1 VSTSKPLVR
10 KRRPWD
16 LGTWVWLGNRI
27 AGTAI
32 ILYLIAHIFVISI
45 AKSGAE
51 SFDGVMEAMH
61 NPIPLILEILLVI
74 AVTAHGLNGL
84 RHIIIDFG
92 ICCPK
97 HHIALSGVVAAICV
111 VVFIVTLVIYS
122 PVISGI

>member
-1 VSTSKPLVR
+1 MSPSKPLVR

-16 LGTWVWLGNRI
+16 FGTWVWLGNRI

-45 AKSGAE
+45 TKSGPE
-51 SFDGVMEAMH
+51 SFDGVMEMMH
-61 NPIPLILEILLVI
+61 NPLPLIFEILLVM

-84 RHIIIDFG
+84 RHILIDFG
-92 ICCPK
+92 VCYPK
-97 HHIALSGVVAAICV
+97 HHVSLLGAVAVICA
-111 VVFIVTLVIYS
+111 VVFIATIVIYS